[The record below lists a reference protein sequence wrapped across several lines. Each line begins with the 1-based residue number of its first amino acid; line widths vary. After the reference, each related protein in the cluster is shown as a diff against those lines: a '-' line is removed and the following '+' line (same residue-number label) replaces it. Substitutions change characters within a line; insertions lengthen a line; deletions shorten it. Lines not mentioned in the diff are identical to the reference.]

1 MNSLIKFLIKR
12 IFQPT
17 LLILVVI
24 LLSDSIRAQAKD
36 IKDQQTLITFRHTF
50 SHYHLDITPIL
61 IDLSK
66 QPDVVMEDNKGLW
79 YNLSQPEEVGLAAPV
94 KLLLEALP
102 HELR

>member
-1 MNSLIKFLIKR
+1 MLPQTEHVDVESDIELLLDQRGIQASNIK
-12 IFQPT
+12 Q
-17 LLILVVI
+17 
-24 LLSDSIRAQAKD
+24 
-36 IKDQQTLITFRHTF
+36 QQTLITFRHTF

-66 QPDVVMEDNKGLW
+66 QPDVIMEGNKGLW
-79 YNLSQPEEVGLAAPV
+79 YNLSKPEEVGLAAPV